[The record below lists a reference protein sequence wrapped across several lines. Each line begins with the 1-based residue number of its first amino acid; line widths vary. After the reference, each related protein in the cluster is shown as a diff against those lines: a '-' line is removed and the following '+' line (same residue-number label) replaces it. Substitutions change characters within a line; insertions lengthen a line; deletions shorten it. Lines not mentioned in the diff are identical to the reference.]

1 MRSEWNE
8 CECIC
13 MWMLGDH
20 DFLFGIVI
28 LPVYFR
34 GNVRLETSLA
44 LDCTRCENNNKKG
57 APNLTVLSLS
67 VAVKEDG
74 SGLV

>member
-8 CECIC
+8 CECIR

-44 LDCTRCENNNKKG
+44 LDCTQM
-57 APNLTVLSLS
+57 
-67 VAVKEDG
+67 
-74 SGLV
+74 